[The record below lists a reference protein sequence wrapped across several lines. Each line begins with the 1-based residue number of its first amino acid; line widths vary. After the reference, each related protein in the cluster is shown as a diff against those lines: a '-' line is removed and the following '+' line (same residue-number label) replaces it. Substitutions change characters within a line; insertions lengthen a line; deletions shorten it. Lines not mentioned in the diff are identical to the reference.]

1 MKFFPQT
8 YRARLIV
15 YSSVLMVFLVSTLA
29 YSYYYTRAVILDES
43 ENNLGNTARLLQSQI
58 ESERNELLRYAGIVS
73 DDLRI
78 QEYMF
83 VVVRIGSDNEPLL
96 KLYERLFGWLPVDR
110 RVMMGDN
117 GRVLIGSQN
126 QDLAAWIRKHR
137 EHVSE
142 KVFYFE
148 GEYGLEMV
156 AVAPIV
162 YQGDPLG
169 VVALTRTLNRSW
181 LQQKRQNSG
190 GHVFIEKGGKI
201 VLSTLGDT
209 ARSDFEISNGRLHL
223 GNETYRV
230 NPMELPGLDES
241 MPHMWYGVSETGL
254 VQTLRDHGQITAL
267 LASAGGLAILAVGLM
282 IFRNFNRPLSRLIV
296 MTEEIAEGRLPVMV
310 KSEAQNEIDV
320 LANKF
325 ADMLQALRDKQTE
338 IDRVH
343 KQLEKSAITDT
354 LTGLYNRRHLQ
365 EIFPKLRAQA
375 HRDWRSLSI
384 TLCDLDH
391 FKKINDQNG
400 HLAGDQCLVHFA
412 KLLKQYS
419 RSSDFLYRIGGEEF
433 AILSICKDMEGSVAI
448 AEKLRMACEENP
460 VTYRGKSI
468 TVTVSCGVS
477 FTTPDD
483 PHETALQRLLSR
495 ADKALYDAKDAGRNR
510 VCVYQEASRS
520 DTPGAQRA

>member
-1 MKFFPQT
+1 MLPQT

-15 YSSVLMVFLVSTLA
+15 YSSVLMVFLIGTLV
-29 YSYYYTRAVILDES
+29 YSYYYTRAVILQES
-43 ENNLGNTARLLQSQI
+43 ESNLTNTARLLQSQI
-58 ESERNELLRYAGIVS
+58 ESERNELLRYAGIVA
-73 DDLRI
+73 DDLRM

-83 VVVRIGSDNEPLL
+83 VVVRIGSDNDPLL
-96 KLYERLFGWLPVDR
+96 KLFERLFGWLPIDR
-110 RVMMGDN
+110 RVIISDS

-137 EHVSE
+137 EHVTE

-148 GEYGLEMV
+148 GEIGLEMV
-156 AVAPIV
+156 AVTPIV
-162 YQGDPLG
+162 YNGDQLG
-169 VVALTRTLNRSW
+169 LVALSRTLNRAW

-190 GHVFIEKGGKI
+190 GHVFIEKSGKI
-201 VLSTLGDT
+201 TISTLGDN
-209 ARSDFEISNGRLHL
+209 AHSDFEINSDRLTI

-230 NPMELPGLDES
+230 DQMELPGLDAS
-241 MPHMWYGVSETGL
+241 MPHMWYGVSETSL
-254 VQTLRDHGQITAL
+254 VQTLKKHGQITL
-267 LASAGGLAILAVGLM
+267 MLVTTGGLAIVAVGLM
-282 IFRNFNRPLSRLIV
+282 IFRNFNRPLSRLIS

-375 HRDWRSLSI
+375 QRDWRSLSI
-384 TLCDLDH
+384 TLCDLDF
-391 FKKINDQNG
+391 FKKINDQHG

-412 KLLKQYS
+412 KLLKQFS

-448 AEKLRMACEENP
+448 AEKLRLACEENP
-460 VTYRGKSI
+460 VMYRGKNI
-468 TVTVSCGVS
+468 VATVSCGVS

-495 ADKALYDAKDAGRNR
+495 ADKALYEAKENGRNR
-510 VCVYQEASRS
+510 VCVYQEPLRQDGSS
-520 DTPGAQRA
+520 AQRA

>member
-1 MKFFPQT
+1 
-8 YRARLIV
+8 
-15 YSSVLMVFLVSTLA
+15 
-29 YSYYYTRAVILDES
+29 
-43 ENNLGNTARLLQSQI
+43 
-58 ESERNELLRYAGIVS
+58 
-73 DDLRI
+73 
-78 QEYMF
+78 
-83 VVVRIGSDNEPLL
+83 
-96 KLYERLFGWLPVDR
+96 
-110 RVMMGDN
+110 
-117 GRVLIGSQN
+117 
-126 QDLAAWIRKHR
+126 
-137 EHVSE
+137 
-142 KVFYFE
+142 
-148 GEYGLEMV
+148 
-156 AVAPIV
+156 
-162 YQGDPLG
+162 
-169 VVALTRTLNRSW
+169 
-181 LQQKRQNSG
+181 
-190 GHVFIEKGGKI
+190 
-201 VLSTLGDT
+201 
-209 ARSDFEISNGRLHL
+209 
-223 GNETYRV
+223 
-230 NPMELPGLDES
+230 
-241 MPHMWYGVSETGL
+241 MWYGVSETSL
-254 VQTLRDHGQITAL
+254 VQTLREHGQITL
-267 LASAGGLAILAVGLM
+267 MLAIAGGLAILSVGLM
-282 IFRNFNRPLSRLIV
+282 IFRNFNRPLSRLIL

-325 ADMLQALRDKQTE
+325 ADMLHALRDKQTE

-375 HRDWRSLSI
+375 HRDWRSLSV
-384 TLCDLDH
+384 TLCDLDY

-510 VCVYQEASRS
+510 VCVYQETTRS
-520 DTPGAQRA
+520 DSPGAQRA